1 MLPKKYFLTKTLFYF
16 LEKMEQKNQNYIR
29 LDSTRTKVP
38 RLTREDYSPIENN
51 KEASSLQQQTS
62 INR

>member
-38 RLTREDYSPIENN
+38 RLTQEDYSPIENN
-51 KEASSLQQQTS
+51 KEASSLQQQMS